1 MGCLAGS
8 ACRECQGHE
17 FKPHVRC
24 RDYIKKITTSDN
36 DKYTELNWWRSDTT
50 MKKIHEL
57 EGIAIET
64 TKNEYREKQKV
75 KSINEPQDYF
85 NLPNICVTEI
95 PSGGQEYLKK

>member
-1 MGCLAGS
+1 
-8 ACRECQGHE
+8 
-17 FKPHVRC
+17 
-24 RDYIKKITTSDN
+24 
-36 DKYTELNWWRSDTT
+36 

-95 PSGGQEYLKK
+95 PSGGQEY